1 MTDMLLLFHKGPML
15 LKKSGGGSGHGCCR
29 KVFFS
34 NIGPLCDGHG
44 LGALQN
50 LPGSI
55 AWKLPTPGTGFGSG
69 AGIII
74 HAVGVPGADWFW
86 ERQFHPRRRRV
97 AGGRVGSGKNEGV
110 ALLRQDGTLEFVAE
124 VMKVFRAYLH
134 L

>member
-1 MTDMLLLFHKGPML
+1 MPTIENYLN
-15 LKKSGGGSGHGCCR
+15 
-29 KVFFS
+29 VT
-34 NIGPLCDGHG
+34 

-50 LPGSI
+50 LPSSI

-97 AGGRVGSGKNEGV
+97 AGGRGW
-110 ALLRQDGTLEFVAE
+110 
-124 VMKVFRAYLH
+124 FREE
-134 L
+134 